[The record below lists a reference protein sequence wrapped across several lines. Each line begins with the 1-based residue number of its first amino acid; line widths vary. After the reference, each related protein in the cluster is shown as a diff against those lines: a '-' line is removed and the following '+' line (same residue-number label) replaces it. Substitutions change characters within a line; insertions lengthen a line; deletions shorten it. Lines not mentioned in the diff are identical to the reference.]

1 MNIVVISGST
11 RPERTSHQ
19 VTLEVF
25 NRISKRKNITTT
37 LLDIK
42 EFNFTNLEYIYK
54 KHPSPT
60 EQMKYVSE
68 SISSSDGIIIVSP
81 EHNGSYSGALKNTLD
96 YFLGEFSKKVIGVVS
111 VSTGR
116 FGGVR
121 AAMDLQKL
129 ILSLGG
135 FPLPRYLT
143 TPEVQNLFNDGTL
156 VDETYGKRLDG
167 FIDEFLWLTEAV
179 KNQKVKAA

>member
-1 MNIVVISGST
+1 MNIVVVSGSA

-19 VTLEVF
+19 VALEVL
-25 NRISKRKNITTT
+25 NRMGKRDNVSVALI
-37 LLDIK
+37 DIM
-42 EFNFTNLEYIYK
+42 EFNFPNLDQVYK
-54 KHPSPT
+54 KQKSPS
-60 EQMKYVSE
+60 EQMRYFSRTLSE
-68 SISSSDGIIIVSP
+68 SDGIVIVTP

-96 YFLGEFSKKVIGVVS
+96 YFLGEFSKKVMGVIS
-111 VSTGR
+111 VSTGK

-143 TPEVQNLFNDGTL
+143 TPEVQSIFKDGSPS
-156 VDETYGKRLDG
+156 DEAYSKRLDG

-179 KNQKVKAA
+179 KNHKTKAA

>member
-1 MNIVVISGST
+1 MNIVIISGST
-11 RPERTSHQ
+11 RQERTSHQ
-19 VTLEVF
+19 VSREVL
-25 NRISKRKNITTT
+25 NRIRKRENISVTM
-37 LLDIK
+37 LDIM
-42 EFNFTNLEYIYK
+42 EFNFPNLEYIYK

-60 EQMKYVSE
+60 DQMKSFSE
-68 SISSSDGIIIVSP
+68 SISNSDGIIIVSP

-96 YFLGEFSKKVIGVVS
+96 YFHGEFSKKVMGVVS
-111 VSTGR
+111 VSTGK

-135 FPLPRYLT
+135 FPLPRYMT
-143 TPEVQNLFNDGTL
+143 TPEVQNVFKDGIL
-156 VDETYGKRLDG
+156 ADEIYGKRLDG

>member
-1 MNIVVISGST
+1 MNIVIISGSA

-19 VTLEVF
+19 VALEVL
-25 NRISKRKNITTT
+25 NRIGKRDNISVA
-37 LLDIK
+37 LIDIM
-42 EFNFTNLEYIYK
+42 EFNFPNLDQVYK
-54 KHPSPT
+54 KQKSPSD
-60 EQMKYVSE
+60 QMKFFSE

-96 YFLGEFSKKVIGVVS
+96 YFFGEFSKKVTGVVS
-111 VSTGR
+111 VSTGK

-143 TPEVQNLFNDGTL
+143 TPEVQNLFKDGVL
-156 VDETYGKRLDG
+156 SDEIYGKRLEG